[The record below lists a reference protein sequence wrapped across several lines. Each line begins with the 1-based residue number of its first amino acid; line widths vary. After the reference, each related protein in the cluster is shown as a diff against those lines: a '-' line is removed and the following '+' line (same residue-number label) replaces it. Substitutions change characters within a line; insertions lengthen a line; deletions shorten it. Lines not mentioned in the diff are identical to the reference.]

1 MYVDDWTSAYSVRWA
16 QNLVRHLTK
25 SPYVS
30 TVVVRLATHYLWSE
44 ECGANWLQSLNDLL
58 LFLQG
63 HRQVKMTERSDS
75 EKLRPLLEADFDR
88 AHADLPVDDALL
100 LELSQDRS
108 NVGDYAASKCRD
120 L

>member
-1 MYVDDWTSAYSVRWA
+1 MYVDDWTSVYSVRWA
-16 QNLVRHLTK
+16 QNLVRHLAK
-25 SPYVS
+25 SPYVG